1 MAMRQGPS
9 PPPRS
14 LLNTSIASFVQ
25 IPKKVPSVHRA
36 APEHFPVTLPDA
48 HPPMAELLERARHL
62 RALLCLVCLVR
73 AVTFERDLAE
83 ALPGSLMLSA
93 LRRLNS
99 SVSLSLDE
107 ANAPLVSVLS
117 RLIVRERHGARYPGT
132 NKRTAIRSWSCEPA
146 EGSNQS
152 AVCKAAQERPDFRVR
167 HWK

>member
-1 MAMRQGPS
+1 MRIPRWPNSLRERATFGPCYV
-9 PPPRS
+9 
-14 LLNTSIASFVQ
+14 SFVW
-25 IPKKVPSVHRA
+25 
-36 APEHFPVTLPDA
+36 
-48 HPPMAELLERARHL
+48 
-62 RALLCLVCLVR
+62 CVR
-73 AVTFERDLAE
+73 LRDLAE